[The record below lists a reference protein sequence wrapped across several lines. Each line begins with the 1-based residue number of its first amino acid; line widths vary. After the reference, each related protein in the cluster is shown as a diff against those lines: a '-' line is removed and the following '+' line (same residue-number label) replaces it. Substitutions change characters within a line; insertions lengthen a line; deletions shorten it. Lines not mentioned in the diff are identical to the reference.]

1 MNGVKFY
8 FHDSPA
14 KDAGDFSLISLNAI
28 SACAYNDFERER
40 MFAPVSQR
48 WGKTMVVKL
57 MNIFF
62 IFAGEMCLH
71 IAAAGDRVELVR
83 LLLRLGADL
92 EAREALSGRT
102 ALHLAVERGCRSVI
116 LFLLTECQP
125 SMDAPTYA
133 GITAYQ
139 IAACLD
145 EQLAMELVRKGAT
158 PLPQPESD
166 SDASDDD
173 SDESINPAFLSTLN
187 RTRQN
192 PIGVRV

>member
-1 MNGVKFY
+1 
-8 FHDSPA
+8 
-14 KDAGDFSLISLNAI
+14 
-28 SACAYNDFERER
+28 
-40 MFAPVSQR
+40 
-48 WGKTMVVKL
+48 
-57 MNIFF
+57 
-62 IFAGEMCLH
+62 MCLH
-71 IAAAGDRVELVR
+71 IAAAGDKVELVR

-92 EAREALSGRT
+92 EAREALSGKT

-125 SMDAPTYA
+125 SLDAPTYA

-158 PLPQPESD
+158 PLPLPESD
-166 SDASDDD
+166 SDVSDDD
-173 SDESINPAFLSTLN
+173 SSSDESIDPAFLSQTLN
-187 RTRQN
+187 RPRQN